1 MSLISL
7 ARGLRQTSTD
17 AEQKMW
23 AFLRG
28 RRFSGFKFRRQQPLG
43 PYIVDFLCKDRSLII
58 ELDGGQH
65 QDHVE
70 ADAKRT
76 AFFESH
82 GFRVLRFW
90 NHEFL
95 KEPLTVFEC
104 VLKEIQNRLPHP
116 GPRISGTAAPGA
128 GRSATGLPRGEGKKP
143 GLFSGEG
150 VV

>member
-1 MSLISL
+1 
-7 ARGLRQTSTD
+7 
-17 AEQKMW
+17 MW
-23 AFLRG
+23 ALLRG

-65 QDHVE
+65 QEH
-70 ADAKRT
+70 ADADDIRT
-76 AFFESH
+76 TFFESH

-104 VLKEIQNRLPHP
+104 ILKEIQNRLPHP
-116 GPRISGTAAPGA
+116 GP
-128 GRSATGLPRGEGKKP
+128 LPRGEGKKP
-143 GLFSGEG
+143 GLFSGG
-150 VV
+150 GLA